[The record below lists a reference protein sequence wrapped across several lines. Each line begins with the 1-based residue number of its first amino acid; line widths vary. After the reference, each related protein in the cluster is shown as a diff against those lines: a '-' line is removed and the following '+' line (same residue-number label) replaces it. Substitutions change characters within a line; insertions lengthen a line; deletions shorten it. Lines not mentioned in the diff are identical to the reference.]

1 MVARP
6 ALPLEAIL
14 PGIRRSRIEMFPM
27 LLVALWGLGPDTTL
41 GDDVVAYAC
50 SKLGQKVGNGECTA
64 LAVEALRHCDARRPD
79 PVQGIWGDE
88 VKLLRDLQPGDILQF
103 EDAIFVKQHVRG
115 DGALLTLTSHYPHH
129 TAIVARVRKRGPK
142 PALVILHQ
150 NAGPAGGEDEEFKVV
165 REWTLEMAAQRGG
178 SVKAYRPVADRP
190 RQPRQPAEHPAR
202 SRD

>member
-1 MVARP
+1 
-6 ALPLEAIL
+6 
-14 PGIRRSRIEMFPM
+14 MFPM

-41 GDDVVAYAC
+41 GDDIVAYVR

-79 PVQGIWGDE
+79 TVQGIWGDE

-129 TAIVARVRKRGPK
+129 TAIVARVRKWGPK
-142 PALVILHQ
+142 RCWSSCTRTRARREARTRNSRSSESGRSRWPRSG
-150 NAGPAGGEDEEFKVV
+150 AGP
-165 REWTLEMAAQRGG
+165 
-178 SVKAYRPVADRP
+178 
-190 RQPRQPAEHPAR
+190 
-202 SRD
+202 